1 MRAFAK
7 HIYLQ
12 APSILVAALVVFCAS
27 GLVAK
32 DVFDHV
38 RPFDI
43 NDPESEFVAASDRV
57 EEALGR
63 TAEPEVIVMALPSD
77 GQPLPEA
84 VESRLASVP
93 GIAEVT
99 GPGRDPDLE
108 TSDGGYLVIGYAA
121 PDVTRVDTGE
131 AVAAEFDGD
140 TDLLVGG
147 TAVAAQQVGE
157 RSEQDTRRIE
167 LLAAPV
173 IFLLLLFVFRTLVA
187 ALLPL
192 AIAALSIALTFAT
205 LRILA
210 ELTTIDL
217 FALQTVTG
225 LGTGLAINYSL
236 FVISRYREELLQG
249 GSFRTA
255 LELTLRTAG
264 RTVMFSAITVAAA
277 LTSLLVFPQPF
288 LSSTGIA
295 GALTA
300 LFAGITALLVLPA
313 ALTVLGP
320 SINSFAVRDL
330 PQSRPEVSG
339 GLWRRLPGIVCR
351 SPIPSLVLGA
361 AVMIAL
367 AVQVQGAEVTT
378 PDARALPESDSARQ
392 VSESLSAFPGIAPTR
407 LYAVLDGTSDGSEVA
422 DALTA
427 IPAVTDVSKPQSLP
441 DGSTLVSI
449 EASSDPLSDAG
460 GRLVEEIRADLP
472 AGAVLG
478 GRAAEQVDQRDS
490 IRERVLLALV
500 VLLVTNLITLAL
512 MTGSAVL
519 PLLAVAMN
527 LLTVSAALGAL
538 NAVFTSDRMLDLL
551 GASAHTGI
559 DISVPVLVFAVTFGL
574 ATDYG
579 IFLFARI
586 REARET
592 AASEEEAI
600 IEGVATTGR
609 LISASAVLMAVA
621 VGAFVFCDLVIVQ
634 EFAVAIAVSVLIDA
648 TIVRGLIIPATLKLM
663 GRHAWWRPGAGRAEA
678 DPVTG

>member
-1 MRAFAK
+1 MSAFAN
-7 HIYLQ
+7 HIYVR
-12 APSILVAALVVFCAS
+12 APLILVAAVAFFCTAAF
-27 GLVAK
+27 VAK
-32 DVFDHV
+32 DVFDQV
-38 RPFDI
+38 QPFDI
-43 NDPESEFVAASDRV
+43 NDPGSEFVGASDRV

-63 TAEPEVIVMALPSD
+63 SAEPEVIVMAPASAEQPSA
-77 GQPLPEA
+77 ES
-84 VESRLASVP
+84 VESRLAAVA
-93 GIAEVT
+93 GIAEVA
-99 GPGRDPDLE
+99 GPDRDPGLE
-108 TSDGGYLVIGYAA
+108 ADDGAFLIVGYLV
-121 PDVTRVDTGE
+121 PDVTRVDAGE
-131 AVAAEFDGD
+131 AVADEFGND
-140 TDLLVGG
+140 TGLLLGG

-167 LLAAPV
+167 LLAAPI

-192 AIAALSIALTFAT
+192 AIAALSIALTFAA
-205 LRILA
+205 LRVLT
-210 ELTTIDL
+210 EVTTIDL

-236 FVISRYREELLQG
+236 FVIARYREELLQG
-249 GSFRTA
+249 GSFRRA
-255 LELTLRTAG
+255 LEVTLRTAG

-277 LTSLLVFPQPF
+277 LSALLVFPQPF

-300 LFAGITALLVLPA
+300 LFAGIAALLVLPA

-330 PQSRPEVSG
+330 PRSRPEVSG
-339 GLWRRLPGIVCR
+339 GLWRRLPGVVCR

-361 AVMIAL
+361 AVMVAL
-367 AVQVQGAEVTT
+367 AVQVQGTDVTT
-378 PDARALPESDSARQ
+378 PDARDLPESDSARQ
-392 VSESLSAFPGIAPTR
+392 VSEALPAFPRLAPTR
-407 LYAVLDGTSDGSEVA
+407 LYAVLNGSSDAVFAA
-422 DALTA
+422 DAVAST
-427 IPAVTDVSKPQSLP
+427 PGVTEVSKPEPLA

-449 EASSDPLSDAG
+449 EASTDPLSDAG
-460 GRLVEEIRADLP
+460 GRLVDQIRDDLP

-490 IRERVLLALV
+490 IRERIPLALV

-519 PLLAVAMN
+519 PFLAVAMN

-538 NAVFTSDRMLDLL
+538 NAVFTSERLLDLL
-551 GASAHTGI
+551 GASAQSGI

-592 AASEEEAI
+592 AASEEDAI
-600 IEGVATTGR
+600 VEGVATTGR
-609 LISASAVLMAVA
+609 LISASAILMAIA
-621 VGAFVFCDLVIVQ
+621 VGAFVFSDLVIVQ
-634 EFAVAIAVSVLIDA
+634 EFAVAIAVAVLLDA

-663 GRHAWWRPGAGRAEA
+663 GSRAWWRPGRGRAGA